1 MSYGNFIHSLGTA
14 VTVVIEDKVKV
25 RIGKPGFQIENMRRF
40 QVVLKKKE
48 VTIQVFQYLLK
59 KLNI

>member
-40 QVVLKKKE
+40 QVVLKKRKLPYKFFN
-48 VTIQVFQYLLK
+48 IFLK
-59 KLNI
+59 S